1 MHCGWLCPLAEP
13 VRCDGMGGAK
23 DAAKLGM
30 KKKLLIAVPLLALVA
45 LTAWFFRPK
54 RELLGEAYVSE
65 KSVTLW
71 SGVAQ
76 VREPLGTLRYGDR
89 VDTLAKRNDFVK
101 VRTIAGTVGWVDG
114 RLLMDPALWQRSED
128 LLKRA
133 ELLPVQGS
141 GRTKVATNL
150 RVEPGRTAPRL
161 YQFGRGV
168 PVQILARAMADWAQS
183 GDEKESGEPQGTKK
197 EDWFLVRGVAT
208 RPPSETTARP
218 VVPSNTTDPGD
229 QSVPIAGWVIARFL
243 ELDVPDAVREGANS
257 ANLRPIAWFE
267 LNHVEDPTG
276 TKAQYLL
283 AAARGAEGQACDFS
297 VLRVYTWNRKKS
309 RYETAFIENNLC
321 GKLPIQTGRSATG
334 APEFRFFQADDPQH
348 ERLYRLTQTVVRR
361 VREDGEAPDK
371 RKSAQPAKKP
381 AAKNIGSKLGR

>member
-1 MHCGWLCPLAEP
+1 
-13 VRCDGMGGAK
+13 
-23 DAAKLGM
+23 M

-54 RELLGEAYVSE
+54 HELLGEAYVSE

-71 SGVAQ
+71 SSVAQ
-76 VREPLGTLRYGDR
+76 VREQLGSLRYGDR

-101 VRTIAGTVGWVDG
+101 VRTSTGVVGWIDG
-114 RLLMDPALWQRSED
+114 RLLMDPALWKRSEE

-133 ELLPVQGS
+133 QSLPVQGS

-168 PVQILARAMADWAQS
+168 PVEILGRAMADVVQTA
-183 GDEKESGEPQGTKK
+183 DEREGGVPQDSKK
-197 EDWFLVRGVAT
+197 EDWFLVRGVAS
-208 RPPSETTARP
+208 RPPSETTARTS
-218 VVPSNTTDPGD
+218 VPSNTTRPGD

-267 LNHVEDPTG
+267 LNHVEDPSG
-276 TKAQYLL
+276 SKAQYLL
-283 AAARGAEGQACDFS
+283 AAARGSEGQWCDFS
-297 VLRVYTWNRKKS
+297 ILRVYTWNRKKS

-321 GKLPIQTGRSATG
+321 GKLPIQTNKSASG
-334 APEFRFFQADDPQH
+334 QPEFRFFNADDPQH
-348 ERLYRLTQTVVRR
+348 ERVYRLIQTVVRR
-361 VREDGEAPDK
+361 IRDGEVMAPRAKSAGSAPKAK
-371 RKSAQPAKKP
+371 RK
-381 AAKNIGSKLGR
+381 

>member
-1 MHCGWLCPLAEP
+1 
-13 VRCDGMGGAK
+13 
-23 DAAKLGM
+23 M
-30 KKKLLIAVPLLALVA
+30 KKKLLIAVPLLALVT

-54 RELLGEAYVSE
+54 RELLGEAFVSE

-71 SGVAQ
+71 SSMAQ

-101 VRTIAGTVGWVDG
+101 VRTVAGTVGWVDG

-133 ELLPVQGS
+133 ESLPVQGS

-168 PVQILARAMADWAQS
+168 PVQIVSRATADWVQTA
-183 GDEKESGEPQGTKK
+183 DEKESGEPQEAKK

-208 RPPSETTARP
+208 RPPSETTRP
-218 VVPSNTTDPGD
+218 TIPSNTTDPGD
-229 QSVPIAGWVIARFL
+229 LSVPIAGWVIARFL
-243 ELDVPDAVREGANS
+243 ELGVPDAVREGANS

-267 LNHVEDPTG
+267 LNHVDDPSG
-276 TKAQYLL
+276 SKAQYLL
-283 AAARGAEGQACDFS
+283 AATRGAEGQSCDFS
-297 VLRVYTWNRKKS
+297 VLRVYTWNRRRS
-309 RYETAFIENNLC
+309 RYETAFIENGLC
-321 GKLPIQTGRSATG
+321 GKLPIRTDKSAMG
-334 APEFRFFQADDPQH
+334 QPEFRFLNSNDPH
-348 ERLYRLTQTVVRR
+348 RERVYRLIQTVVRR
-361 VREDGEAPDK
+361 VREDNEAP
-371 RKSAQPAKKP
+371 KKGKGNP
-381 AAKNIGSKLGR
+381 RGNSDG

>member
-1 MHCGWLCPLAEP
+1 MIFRLARRVGQPYQVVFMAGVARLAATLCNQLRVDCVRIGGEQDPAEA
-13 VRCDGMGGAK
+13 R
-23 DAAKLGM
+23 M

-54 RELLGEAYVSE
+54 REQLGQAYVSE

-76 VREPLGTLRYGDR
+76 VREPLGGLRYGDR

-101 VRTIAGTVGWVDG
+101 VRTVAGTVGWVDG

-133 ELLPVQGS
+133 EALPVQGS

-150 RVEPGRTAPRL
+150 GVEPGRTAPRL

-168 PVQILARAMADWAQS
+168 PVQILARAMADWAQTS
-183 GDEKESGEPQGTKK
+183 DEKESGEPQEKKK

-208 RPPSETTARP
+208 RPPSETTARTA
-218 VVPSNTTDPGD
+218 VPGNTTEPGD

-267 LNHVEDPTG
+267 LNHVDDPSG
-276 TKAQYLL
+276 KKVQYLL
-283 AAARGAEGQACDFS
+283 AATRGSEGQACDFS
-297 VLRVYTWNRKKS
+297 VLRVYTWNGKKS
-309 RYETAFIENNLC
+309 RYE
-321 GKLPIQTGRSATG
+321 
-334 APEFRFFQADDPQH
+334 
-348 ERLYRLTQTVVRR
+348 
-361 VREDGEAPDK
+361 
-371 RKSAQPAKKP
+371 
-381 AAKNIGSKLGR
+381 